1 MSLRQILKRSLE
13 EAAAVAAPSPA
24 SPSPAPASKAGKKT
38 TKPAAAAVERAAEP
52 PAKKARVTKPKP
64 TTLVTKVAPKLR
76 GKAAAVEEPAARLE
90 LEVRTTPAADMCE
103 RPSRPTLTHP
113 HPPTP
118 AGGRAGG
125 GD

>member
-24 SPSPAPASKAGKKT
+24 SPSPAAASKAGKKT
-38 TKPAAAAVERAAEP
+38 AKPAVDRAAEP

-90 LEVRTTPAADMCE
+90 LEVRTTPAADSCVGE
-103 RPSRPTLTHP
+103 RPSSCPTLTLRLGH
-113 HPPTP
+113 
-118 AGGRAGG
+118 ALRREQSQRL
-125 GD
+125 